1 MHTLRDQLGRA
12 PRGRYRSAM
21 MILRTM
27 RLPEEIQRS
36 SLPLPTTSLVPLL
49 TVPMQLSSPLYIS
62 DWISGFL
69 RLRSKLCMVPSPL
82 AATRWCLSIFKNE
95 ETYPSNLLK
104 VITLV
109 SPSLLSHILTNPS
122 SSPVTEM
129 LMSKLA
135 QLYKGESWHF
145 RYLCLRKIELKKL

>member
-1 MHTLRDQLGRA
+1 
-12 PRGRYRSAM
+12 

-36 SLPLPTTSLVPLL
+36 SPAAHHELGTTPDGAHAVELPVVHLGLDIWLLVPE
-49 TVPMQLSSPLYIS
+49 
-62 DWISGFL
+62 
-69 RLRSKLCMVPSPL
+69 RSKLCMVPSPL
-82 AATRWCLSIFKNE
+82 AAIRWCSSIFKNE
-95 ETYPSNLLK
+95 ETYSSNLLK

-145 RYLCLRKIELKKL
+145 RYLCLRERVKKKL